1 MTEQQGQEIW
11 NRTARTDLHDRLAGT
26 RQSGQDR
33 DKRLGTDRSV
43 GTRSAWI
50 GQRGEDGQ
58 NVTARTGQ
66 LGHDSQENGNSHV
79 SEQPVQDSL
88 GRTARTGQPDQ
99 STLDRLVWQVSLDRP
114 SETDWPDSSGWTD

>member
-43 GTRSAWI
+43 GTLSAWI
-50 GQRGEDGQ
+50 RQRGEDGQ

-79 SEQPVQDSL
+79 SEQPVQDSWDMTEQL
-88 GRTARTGQPDQ
+88 GQDSQDGTA
-99 STLDRLVWQVSLDRP
+99 
-114 SETDWPDSSGWTD
+114 